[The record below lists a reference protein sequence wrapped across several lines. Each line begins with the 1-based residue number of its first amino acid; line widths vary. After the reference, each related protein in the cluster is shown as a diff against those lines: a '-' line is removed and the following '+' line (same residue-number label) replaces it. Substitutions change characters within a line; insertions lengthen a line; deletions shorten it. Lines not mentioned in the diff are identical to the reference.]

1 MTPIIVQM
9 AKSRWPGLPHEI
21 FGYAQQMINAMQRLP
36 HLMLDAVFLVDEG
49 GRIAFVNP
57 ACEAIFGYAP
67 EEMIGRVI
75 LEFIHPD
82 DKARTVA
89 EMGQVLDGRPRLG
102 FENRYLRK
110 DGSVAH
116 IMWTARWSSEERL
129 RIGVARDI
137 SERKRAE
144 QRQAGMLALA
154 TEAHRAEALPAL
166 FHAFHTI
173 LQDLL
178 PLRGIVVM
186 LQPGERVAYASAP
199 QGMADAS
206 NWHHVSLSAPG
217 MAFGEM
223 RLDLDHSGQL
233 SGHDLDLLAFAAGQA
248 GAVIE
253 RLALHADLAHAA
265 RYDELTGLPNR
276 RLFQDRILSAIARSR
291 RGQSRGALLFIDLD
305 DFKQINDEHGH
316 IAGDQLLQAIA
327 RRITSCVREAD
338 TVARIG
344 GDEFVALLEN
354 VADLAQAEAVA
365 SKIRQ
370 VIATPMVLSG
380 CTLLPQASIGVAL
393 YPEHGEVIDQLMR
406 HADQAMYAAK
416 AARKAAAAQNS

>member
-1 MTPIIVQM
+1 MTD
-9 AKSRWPGLPHEI
+9 AL
-21 FGYAQQMINAMQRLP
+21 QRLP
-36 HLMLDAVFLVDEG
+36 ELLLDAVFLVEED

-57 ACEAIFGYAP
+57 ACHAIFDYKP
-67 EEMIGRVI
+67 EEMIGRYV

-89 EMGQVLDGRPRLG
+89 EMGHVRDGKPRLG

-110 DGSVAH
+110 DGGVAH
-116 IMWTARWSSEERL
+116 IMWSARWSPEDRL

-137 SERKRAE
+137 SRRKRAE
-144 QRQAGMLALA
+144 ERQAGMLALA
-154 TEAHRAEALPAL
+154 TAAHSAEMLPEL
-166 FHAFHTI
+166 FRSFHEI

-178 PLRGIVVM
+178 PVCGMMVV
-186 LQPGERVAYASAP
+186 LQPGERVVYASSPAGTAP
-199 QGMADAS
+199 SRTQG
-206 NWHHVSLSAPG
+206 WHHVSLTAPG
-217 MAFGEM
+217 MLFGEM
-223 RLDLDHSGQL
+223 QLDLGRSGSL
-233 SGHDLDLLAFAAGQA
+233 TAEELDLLEFTAGQA

-276 RLFQDRILSAIARSR
+276 RLFQDRILSAIARCR

-305 DFKQINDEHGH
+305 DFKQVNDQHGH
-316 IAGDQLLQAIA
+316 MAGDQLLQSIA

-354 VADLAQAEAVA
+354 VPNLEQAEAVA
-365 SKIRQ
+365 GKIQQ
-370 VIATPMVLSG
+370 VISTPLVLGG
-380 CTLLPQASIGVAL
+380 CTLVPHASIGIAL

-406 HADQAMYAAK
+406 HADQAMYACK
-416 AARKAAAAQNS
+416 AARKAAEA